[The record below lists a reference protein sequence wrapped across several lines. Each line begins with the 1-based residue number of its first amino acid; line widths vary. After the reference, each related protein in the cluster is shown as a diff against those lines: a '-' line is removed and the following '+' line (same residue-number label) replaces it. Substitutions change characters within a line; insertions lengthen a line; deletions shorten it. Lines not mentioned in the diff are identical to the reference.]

1 MAFLCAKITL
11 KNELG
16 RELDMGQRLETEVIV
31 IGGGMTGAG
40 VLRDLSLRGIKAIL
54 IEQQDLGH
62 GTSTRN
68 HGLLHSGARYA
79 VRDEEAA
86 IESYRENLILKRTIP
101 GSIEQT
107 GGLFV
112 KVPEDED
119 GYLQKWLISCEKLGI
134 PVEEIPVAQ
143 ALQQEPFLTK
153 EVQAVYRVP
162 DGAVDCFTMVVDVVA
177 DAVKHGAK
185 ALTYHEVVD
194 VLTEQNRVRGVR
206 VRDVFTGEEKEI
218 FASLVINAAGPWGA
232 KIAQLAGIPLKMI
245 NNKGMLAIFSHRINK
260 QVINR
265 LRMPGDADIFVPAH
279 NVTIFGTTG
288 INVEDPNDFSL
299 NRQELEGMLAEGKK
313 LIPKINDLRLI
324 RAFSGSRPLYQESNV
339 ADASGRNVT
348 RGVAL
353 LDHHTRDGMDGLVTI
368 TGGKLTTFRFMAEKT
383 VDLICEK
390 LGVRAKCTT
399 DQEMVPHR
407 KADEFFKEV
416 DMAPAA
422 KQKLFHWA
430 GTKARKIE
438 SSLKEKNSNV
448 VVCECEQVTWAEI
461 ESVLPEEGR
470 FHLGDIR
477 RRTRLGMGPC
487 QGTFCNHR
495 AAALAVEK
503 GKTTIEEAE
512 WALHHAVFER
522 KKGMDVVATGET
534 AKQLQ
539 LMETIY
545 KVSLGFVEGDY
556 QHV

>member
-1 MAFLCAKITL
+1 MVQK
-11 KNELG
+11 
-16 RELDMGQRLETEVIV
+16 METEVIV

-40 VLRDLSLRGIKAIL
+40 VLRDLALRGIKAIL
-54 IEQQDLGH
+54 VEQQDLGH

-68 HGLLHSGARYA
+68 HGLLHSGGRYA

-86 IESYRENLILKRTIP
+86 IESYRENLILKKTIP

-112 KVPEDED
+112 KVPEDD
-119 GYLQKWLISCEKLGI
+119 DDYVYKWLASCKKLGI
-134 PVEEIPVAQ
+134 PVEEVPVAR
-143 ALQQEPFLTK
+143 ALEQEPFLNKAT
-153 EVQAVYRVP
+153 QATYRVP

-185 ALTYHEVVD
+185 ALTYHEVVN
-194 VLTEQNRVRGVR
+194 VLTEQNRVIGVR
-206 VRDVFTGEEKEI
+206 VRNI
-218 FASLVINAAGPWGA
+218 FSGVEQDIYANLVVNAAGPWGA

-245 NNKGMLAIFSHRINK
+245 KNKGMLAIFSHRINK

-265 LRMPGDADIFVPAH
+265 LRLPGDADIFVPAH

-299 NRQELEGMLAEGKK
+299 DRQELEEMLAEGKK
-313 LIPKINDLRLI
+313 LIPEINDLRLI
-324 RAFSGSRPLYQESNV
+324 RAFSGSRPLYQESTV
-339 ADASGRNVT
+339 SDSSGRNVT
-348 RGVAL
+348 RGIAL
-353 LDHHTRDGMDGLVTI
+353 LDHFDRDGLDGLVTI
-368 TGGKLTTFRFMAEKT
+368 TGGKLTTFRLMAEQT
-383 VDLICEK
+383 VDLVCEK
-390 LGVRAKCTT
+390 LGINAKCTT
-399 DQEMVPHR
+399 DKEMVQHR
-407 KADEFFKEV
+407 NAEDFFKEV
-416 DMAPAA
+416 DMAPAV
-422 KQKLFHWA
+422 KRKLVHWA
-430 GTKARKIE
+430 GSKAKQIE
-438 SSLKEKNSNV
+438 STLKEVDSNFA
-448 VVCECEQVTWAEI
+448 VCECEQVTWAEI
-461 ESVLPEEGR
+461 GSVLPDEGP

-503 GKTTIEEAE
+503 GKATIEEAN
-512 WALHHAVFER
+512 WALQNAIFER
-522 KKGMDVVATGET
+522 KKGMNVVATGET

-545 KVSLGFVEGDY
+545 KVSLGLREEEN

>member
-1 MAFLCAKITL
+1 
-11 KNELG
+11 
-16 RELDMGQRLETEVIV
+16 MGQKLETEVIV

-40 VLRDLSLRGIKAIL
+40 VLRDLSLRDIKAIL

-86 IESYRENLILKRTIP
+86 IESYRENLILKKTIP

-112 KVPEDED
+112 KVPEDD
-119 GYLQKWLISCEKLGI
+119 VQYIQKWLASCEKVGI
-134 PVEEIPVAQ
+134 PVEEIPVAH
-143 ALQQEPFLTK
+143 ALQQEPFLNK
-153 EVQAVYRVP
+153 DVQAVYRVP

-194 VLTEQNRVRGVR
+194 VLTEQHRVIGVQ
-206 VRDVFTGEEKEI
+206 VCDVFTGEKKEI
-218 FASLVINAAGPWGA
+218 FAQLVVNAAGPWGA
-232 KIAQLAGIPLKMI
+232 EIAQLAGIPLRMI

-288 INVEDPNDFSL
+288 MNVEDPNDFSL

-313 LIPKINDLRLI
+313 LIPKINELRLI

-353 LDHHTRDGMDGLVTI
+353 LDHHTRDGLDGLVTI

-390 LGVRAKCTT
+390 LGVRANCTT

-407 KADEFFKEV
+407 NADEFFKEV

-430 GTKARKIE
+430 GTKAKKIE
-438 SSLKEKNSNV
+438 SALKEKHSNV

-503 GKTTIEEAE
+503 GKTTIEEAG

-545 KVSLGFVEGDY
+545 KVSLGLGEGDY

>member
-1 MAFLCAKITL
+1 MVK
-11 KNELG
+11 K
-16 RELDMGQRLETEVIV
+16 METEVVV

-40 VLRDLSLRGIKAIL
+40 VLRDLALRGIKAIL
-54 IEQQDLGH
+54 VEQQDLGH

-86 IESYRENLILKRTIP
+86 IESYRENLILKKTIP

-112 KVPEDED
+112 KVPEDD
-119 GYLQKWLISCEKLGI
+119 DDYVNKWLASCKKVGI
-134 PVEEIPVAQ
+134 PVEEVPVAQ
-143 ALQQEPFLTK
+143 ALEQEPFLNK
-153 EVQAVYRVP
+153 EMQAVYRVP

-185 ALTYHEVVD
+185 ALTYHEVVK
-194 VLTEQNRVRGVR
+194 VLTEQNRVIGVR
-206 VRDVFTGEEKEI
+206 VRNVFSGEEQDI
-218 FASLVINAAGPWGA
+218 YANLVVNAAGPWGA
-232 KIAQLAGIPLKMI
+232 KIADLAGIPLRMI
-245 NNKGMLAIFSHRINK
+245 KNKGMLAIFSHRFNK

-265 LRMPGDADIFVPAH
+265 LRLPGDADIFVPAH

-288 INVEDPNDFSL
+288 INVEDPDDFSL
-299 NRQELEGMLAEGKK
+299 HRQELEEMLAEGEK
-313 LIPKINDLRLI
+313 LIPEINKMRLI
-324 RAFSGSRPLYQESNV
+324 RAFSGSRPLYQEATVS
-339 ADASGRNVT
+339 DASGRNVT
-348 RGVAL
+348 RGIAL
-353 LDHHTRDGMDGLVTI
+353 LDHLERDGMDGLITI

-383 VDLICEK
+383 VDLVCEK
-390 LGVRAKCTT
+390 LGINAKCTT
-399 DQEMVPHR
+399 DKEMVQHR
-407 KADEFFKEV
+407 NAEEFFKEV

-422 KQKLFHWA
+422 KIKLSQWA
-430 GTKARKIE
+430 GPKAKKIE
-438 SSLKEKNSNV
+438 SSLKTEDSNF

-461 ESVLPEEGR
+461 ESTLPEEGH

-503 GKTTIEEAE
+503 GKATIEEAN
-512 WALHHAVFER
+512 WALQNAVFER
-522 KKGMDVVATGET
+522 KKGMDVVATSET

-545 KVSLGFVEGDY
+545 RVSLGLREEEG

>member
-1 MAFLCAKITL
+1 
-11 KNELG
+11 
-16 RELDMGQRLETEVIV
+16 MGQRLETEVIV

-86 IESYRENLILKRTIP
+86 IESYRENLILKKTIP

-107 GGLFV
+107 GGIFV

-119 GYLQKWLISCEKLGI
+119 EYLQKWLTSCEKLGI

-177 DAVKHGAK
+177 DAVNHGAK

-218 FASLVINAAGPWGA
+218 FASLVVNAAGPWGA

-288 INVEDPNDFSL
+288 LNVEDPNDFSL
-299 NRQELEGMLAEGKK
+299 NRQELEEMLAEGKK
-313 LIPKINDLRLI
+313 LIPQINELRLI

-353 LDHHTRDGMDGLVTI
+353 LDHYTRDGMDGLVTI

-416 DMAPAA
+416 DMAPAT

-430 GTKARKIE
+430 GTRAKKIE
-438 SSLKEKNSNV
+438 SALKEENSNL

-545 KVSLGFVEGDY
+545 KVSLGLVEGDY

>member
-1 MAFLCAKITL
+1 
-11 KNELG
+11 
-16 RELDMGQRLETEVIV
+16 MGQIIETDVVV

-40 VLRDLSLRGIKAIL
+40 VLRDLALRGIKAIL
-54 IEQQDLGH
+54 VEQQDLGH

-86 IESYRENLILKRTIP
+86 IESYRENLILKKTVP

-107 GGLFV
+107 GGFFV
-112 KVPEDED
+112 KVPEDD
-119 GYLQKWLISCEKLGI
+119 DSYIQKWLSACAKVGI
-134 PVEEIPVAQ
+134 PVEEIPVTL
-143 ALQQEPFLTK
+143 ALQQEPFLNK
-153 EVQAVYRVP
+153 DAQVVYRVP

-177 DAVKHGAK
+177 DAVNHGAK

-194 VLTEQNRVRGVR
+194 VITEQNRVTGVR
-206 VRDVFTGEEKEI
+206 VRDGFTGEEKVILAELVVN
-218 FASLVINAAGPWGA
+218 ASGPWGA
-232 KIAQLAGIPLKMI
+232 KIAELAGIPLRMI
-245 NNKGMLAIFSHRINK
+245 NNKGMLAIFNHRINK

-299 NRQELEGMLAEGKK
+299 HRQELEGMLAEGKK
-313 LIPKINDLRLI
+313 LIPSINELRLI
-324 RAFSGSRPLYQESNV
+324 RAFSGSRPLYQESTV
-339 ADASGRNVT
+339 SDASGRNVT
-348 RGVAL
+348 RGIAL
-353 LDHHTRDGMDGLVTI
+353 LDHLKRDGLDGLVTI
-368 TGGKLTTFRFMAEKT
+368 TGGKLTTFRYMAERT
-383 VDLICEK
+383 VDLVGEK
-390 LGVRAKCTT
+390 LGIKAACTT
-399 DQEMVPHR
+399 DQERVPHR
-407 KADEFFKEV
+407 KAEEFFKDV

-422 KQKLFHWA
+422 RHKLSHWA
-430 GTKARKIE
+430 GTKAAEIE
-438 SSLKEKNSNV
+438 LSLKEKAANF

-461 ESVLPEEGR
+461 ESVIPAEGR

-503 GKTTIEEAE
+503 GKATSDEAE
-512 WALHHAVFER
+512 RSLHHAVFER

-534 AKQLQ
+534 AKQMQ
-539 LMETIY
+539 LMDTIY
-545 KVSLGFVEGDY
+545 RVSLGFREGDY

>member
-1 MAFLCAKITL
+1 MVQK
-11 KNELG
+11 
-16 RELDMGQRLETEVIV
+16 METEVVV

-40 VLRDLSLRGIKAIL
+40 VLRDLALRGINAIL
-54 IEQQDLGH
+54 VEQQDLGH

-86 IESYRENLILKRTIP
+86 IESYRENLILKKTIP

-112 KVPEDED
+112 KVPEDD
-119 GYLQKWLISCEKLGI
+119 DNYVNKWLASCEKVGI
-134 PVEEIPVAQ
+134 PVEEVPVAL
-143 ALQQEPFLTK
+143 ALEQEPFLNK
-153 EVQAVYRVP
+153 EMQAVYRVP

-185 ALTYHEVVD
+185 ALTYHEVVK
-194 VLTEQNRVRGVR
+194 VLTEQNRVIGVR
-206 VRDVFTGEEKEI
+206 VRNVFSGEENDI
-218 FASLVINAAGPWGA
+218 YANLVVNAAGPWGA
-232 KIAQLAGIPLKMI
+232 KIADLAGIPLRMI
-245 NNKGMLAIFSHRINK
+245 KNKGMLAIFSHRFNK

-265 LRMPGDADIFVPAH
+265 LRIPGDADIFVPAH

-288 INVEDPNDFSL
+288 INVEDPDDFSL
-299 NRQELEGMLAEGKK
+299 DRQELEGMLAEGEK
-313 LIPKINDLRLI
+313 LIPEINKMRLI
-324 RAFSGSRPLYQESNV
+324 RAFSGSRPLYQESTLS
-339 ADASGRNVT
+339 DASGRNVT
-348 RGVAL
+348 RGIAL
-353 LDHHTRDGMDGLVTI
+353 LDHFERDGMDGLITI

-383 VDLICEK
+383 VDLVCEK
-390 LGVRAKCTT
+390 LGVNAKCTT
-399 DQEMVPHR
+399 DKEMVQHR
-407 KADEFFKEV
+407 NAEEFFKEV

-422 KQKLFHWA
+422 KIKLSQWA
-430 GTKARKIE
+430 GPKAKKIE
-438 SSLKEKNSNV
+438 SSLKKEDSNF

-461 ESVLPEEGR
+461 ESTLPEEGH

-503 GKTTIEEAE
+503 GKATVEEAN
-512 WALHHAVFER
+512 WALQNAVFER
-522 KKGMDVVATGET
+522 KKGMDVVAIGET

-545 KVSLGFVEGDY
+545 KVSLGLREEEKQYV
-556 QHV
+556 

>member
-1 MAFLCAKITL
+1 
-11 KNELG
+11 
-16 RELDMGQRLETEVIV
+16 MGQKLETEVIV
-31 IGGGMTGAG
+31 IGGGMTGTG

-79 VRDEEAA
+79 VRDEEVA
-86 IESYRENLILKRTIP
+86 IESYRENLILKKTIP

-112 KVPEDED
+112 KVPEDD
-119 GYLQKWLISCEKLGI
+119 DQYIQKWLTSCEKVGI
-134 PVEEIPVAQ
+134 PVEEIPVAH
-143 ALQQEPFLTK
+143 ALQQEPFLSK
-153 EVQAVYRVP
+153 DLQAVYRVP

-194 VLTEQNRVRGVR
+194 VLTEQNRVIGLR
-206 VRDVFTGEEKEI
+206 VRDVFTGEKKEI
-218 FASLVINAAGPWGA
+218 FAQLVVNAAGPWGA
-232 KIAQLAGIPLKMI
+232 EIAQLAGIPLRMI

-288 INVEDPNDFSL
+288 MNVEDPNDFSL
-299 NRQELEGMLAEGKK
+299 SRQELEGMLAEGKK
-313 LIPKINDLRLI
+313 LIPKINELRLI
-324 RAFSGSRPLYQESNV
+324 RAYSGSRPLYQESNV
-339 ADASGRNVT
+339 ADVSGRNVT

-353 LDHHTRDGMDGLVTI
+353 LDHHTRDGLDGLVTI

-390 LGVRAKCTT
+390 LGVKANCTT

-407 KADEFFKEV
+407 NADEFFKEV

-430 GTKARKIE
+430 GPKAKKIE
-438 SSLKEKNSNV
+438 SALKEKHSNV

-495 AAALAVEK
+495 TAALAVEK
-503 GKTTIEEAE
+503 GKTTIEDAE

-545 KVSLGFVEGDY
+545 KVSLGLGEGDY

>member
-1 MAFLCAKITL
+1 
-11 KNELG
+11 
-16 RELDMGQRLETEVIV
+16 
-31 IGGGMTGAG
+31 
-40 VLRDLSLRGIKAIL
+40 
-54 IEQQDLGH
+54 
-62 GTSTRN
+62 
-68 HGLLHSGARYA
+68 
-79 VRDEEAA
+79 
-86 IESYRENLILKRTIP
+86 
-101 GSIEQT
+101 
-107 GGLFV
+107 
-112 KVPEDED
+112 
-119 GYLQKWLISCEKLGI
+119 
-134 PVEEIPVAQ
+134 
-143 ALQQEPFLTK
+143 
-153 EVQAVYRVP
+153 
-162 DGAVDCFTMVVDVVA
+162 
-177 DAVKHGAK
+177 
-185 ALTYHEVVD
+185 
-194 VLTEQNRVRGVR
+194 
-206 VRDVFTGEEKEI
+206 
-218 FASLVINAAGPWGA
+218 
-232 KIAQLAGIPLKMI
+232 
-245 NNKGMLAIFSHRINK
+245 
-260 QVINR
+260 
-265 LRMPGDADIFVPAH
+265 
-279 NVTIFGTTG
+279 
-288 INVEDPNDFSL
+288 
-299 NRQELEGMLAEGKK
+299 
-313 LIPKINDLRLI
+313 
-324 RAFSGSRPLYQESNV
+324 
-339 ADASGRNVT
+339 
-348 RGVAL
+348 
-353 LDHHTRDGMDGLVTI
+353 MDGLVTI

-430 GTKARKIE
+430 GTKATKIE
-438 SSLKEKNSNV
+438 SSLKEENSNV

-539 LMETIY
+539 LMDTIY

>member
-11 KNELG
+11 KNEAG
-16 RELDMGQRLETEVIV
+16 RELDMGQKLETEVIV

-86 IESYRENLILKRTIP
+86 IESYRENLILKKTIP

-112 KVPEDED
+112 KVPEDD
-119 GYLQKWLISCEKLGI
+119 DQYIQKWLTSCEKVGI

-143 ALQQEPFLTK
+143 ALQQEPYLNK
-153 EVQAVYRVP
+153 DVQAVYRVP

-194 VLTEQNRVRGVR
+194 VLTKQHRVIGVQ
-206 VRDVFTGEEKEI
+206 VRDVFTGEKKEI
-218 FASLVINAAGPWGA
+218 FAQLVVNAAGPWGA
-232 KIAQLAGIPLKMI
+232 EIAQLAGIPLRMI

-288 INVEDPNDFSL
+288 MNIDDPNDFSL
-299 NRQELEGMLAEGKK
+299 NRQDLEGMLAEGKK
-313 LIPKINDLRLI
+313 LIPKINELRLI

-339 ADASGRNVT
+339 ADTSGRNVT

-353 LDHHTRDGMDGLVTI
+353 LDHHIRDGMDGLVTI

-383 VDLICEK
+383 VNLICEK
-390 LGVRAKCTT
+390 LGVKATCTT

-407 KADEFFKEV
+407 KVDEFFKEV

-430 GTKARKIE
+430 GTKAQKIE
-438 SSLKEKNSNV
+438 SALKEKDSNV

-461 ESVLPEEGR
+461 ESVIPEEGR

-503 GKTTIEEAE
+503 GKTTIEEAQ
-512 WALHHAVFER
+512 WAVHHAVFER

-534 AKQLQ
+534 AKQVQ

-545 KVSLGFVEGDY
+545 KVSLGLGEGENQY
-556 QHV
+556 V

>member
-1 MAFLCAKITL
+1 
-11 KNELG
+11 
-16 RELDMGQRLETEVIV
+16 MGQKLETEVIV

-40 VLRDLSLRGIKAIL
+40 VLRGLSLRDIKAIL

-86 IESYRENLILKRTIP
+86 IESYRENLILKKTIP

-112 KVPEDED
+112 KVPEDD
-119 GYLQKWLISCEKLGI
+119 VQYIQKWLASCEKVGI
-134 PVEEIPVAQ
+134 PVEEIPVAH
-143 ALQQEPFLTK
+143 ALQQEPFLNK
-153 EVQAVYRVP
+153 DVQAVYRVP

-194 VLTEQNRVRGVR
+194 VLTEQHRVIGVQ
-206 VRDVFTGEEKEI
+206 VCDVFTGEKKEI
-218 FASLVINAAGPWGA
+218 FAQLVVNAAGPWGA
-232 KIAQLAGIPLKMI
+232 EIAQLAGIPLRMI

-288 INVEDPNDFSL
+288 MNVEDPNDFSL

-313 LIPKINDLRLI
+313 LIPKINELRLI

-353 LDHHTRDGMDGLVTI
+353 LDHHTRDGLDGLVTI

-390 LGVRAKCTT
+390 LGVRANCTT

-407 KADEFFKEV
+407 NADEFFKEV

-430 GTKARKIE
+430 GTKAKKIE
-438 SSLKEKNSNV
+438 SALKEKHSNV

-503 GKTTIEEAE
+503 GKTTIEEAG

-545 KVSLGFVEGDY
+545 KVSLGLGEGDY